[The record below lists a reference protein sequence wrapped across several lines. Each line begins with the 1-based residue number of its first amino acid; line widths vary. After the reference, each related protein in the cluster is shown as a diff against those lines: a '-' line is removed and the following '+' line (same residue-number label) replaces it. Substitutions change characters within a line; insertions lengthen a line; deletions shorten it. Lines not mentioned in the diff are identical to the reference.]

1 LRGTSFDRYEA
12 GRWTRTLDRGSLL
25 VRDRERFELTRASAY
40 DGPTAEYE
48 IVLNALDEPV
58 LFLPDGT
65 VAISIAPRI
74 VQGLPIA
81 RRLVERRGRDVRYE
95 DADGLDLLYTVT
107 VEEDGEGIDEAL
119 TPEARAIYLALP
131 LGQERVAAL
140 ARKVTAGASEPG
152 ELAARIEAH
161 LRSSGEYR
169 YSVELPDTGD
179 RDPLHVFLFEARR
192 GHCEYFSTAMAVML
206 RTLGV
211 PTRNVTGFVGGELNR
226 YGRYYALRNG
236 DAHSWVEV
244 HIDGRWRAFD
254 PTPSAAREAAGG
266 SSNGNVRAFLDAL
279 RVRWARSVVGYDL
292 RSQAELLRST
302 LALVRGIR
310 SSTASPGAGPTFTER
325 ARAAGPS
332 GAVQLVGGSVA
343 VAVVGLAFFVIAR
356 RRRARRGEPDVV
368 RLERA

>member
-1 LRGTSFDRYEA
+1 
-12 GRWTRTLDRGSLL
+12 
-25 VRDRERFELTRASAY
+25 
-40 DGPTAEYE
+40 
-48 IVLNALDEPV
+48 
-58 LFLPDGT
+58 
-65 VAISIAPRI
+65 
-74 VQGLPIA
+74 
-81 RRLVERRGRDVRYE
+81 
-95 DADGLDLLYTVT
+95 
-107 VEEDGEGIDEAL
+107 
-119 TPEARAIYLALP
+119 
-131 LGQERVAAL
+131 
-140 ARKVTAGASEPG
+140 
-152 ELAARIEAH
+152 
-161 LRSSGEYR
+161 
-169 YSVELPDTGD
+169 
-179 RDPLHVFLFEARR
+179 FEARR

-310 SSTASPGAGPTFTER
+310 SSTASTGAGPTFTER

-343 VAVVGLAFFVIAR
+343 VAIVGLAFFVLAR
-356 RRRARRGEPDVV
+356 RRRAGRGEPDVV
-368 RLERA
+368 RLERALESAMARLGCPRAPEETPLAWAEALRAAGAPYADVAGEVVAAYAQERYGGRPMEPARARELERRVRRLPRRPVRIK